1 MDPLRE
7 NAIYNE
13 RFVKVICVGAGASGI
28 LLAYKLKRSFDNYTL
43 TIYDK
48 NPEVSGTWF
57 ENRYPGCACDVP
69 SHNYTYSFEPKP
81 DFSSVYAGS
90 KEIKGYFQEFV
101 AKYDLQQFIKA
112 SHLVNETRWDG
123 EKGEWEVK
131 VEDLSTGKVIHDW
144 CHILIH
150 ATGYLNKPA
159 WPKIPGIEKY
169 KGIKLHS
176 ADYDESVSLEGK
188 NVILVG
194 GGSSAVQ
201 ILPAIQSVVKRAK
214 IFIRS
219 PVWVLPDI
227 SSESGKYSSEQIQK
241 FVNDPKSVLQ
251 LRQNNERT
259 MNSIFTM
266 YMKDTILQEQCKNL
280 LTSTTKKLLQNE
292 DMERKLIP
300 DFAVGCKRVIPSG
313 YKYLTTLK
321 KDNVDVV
328 YSGVASFTEEGC
340 ISDDSQSHKGDV
352 IICATGFNTS
362 YVPNYP
368 VLANGRNLQVEWRQ
382 SIMGYMGVGICEFPN
397 TLTFLG
403 PYTPVSNG
411 PTLIAIEAQADYI
424 CSFID
429 RYQSEPS
436 IHSFSPKR
444 DVCEEFKKHVASAM
458 DRLVWTDGCRN
469 SHNNHAIGGRV
480 PTTWPG
486 STLHYLEAV
495 REPRIEDWEI
505 KYKCNRFSWL
515 GDGVSQTEWDPTSDL
530 GYYIREFDDSQPNS
544 RRGRALAVA
553 KTGTQPKRPL
563 HRQPKL
569 AMAEEKP
576 KVATNEIP
584 INGTSIKTDKISVTI
599 VNGLHNS

>member
-13 RFVKVICVGAGASGI
+13 RFVKVICIGAGASGI
-28 LLAYKLKRSFDNYTL
+28 LLAYKLKRSFENYSL

-48 NPEVSGTWF
+48 NPEVSGTWY

-90 KEIKGYFQEFV
+90 REIKGYFQGFV
-101 AKYDLQQFIKA
+101 DKYGLQQFIKT
-112 SHLVNETRWDG
+112 SHLVTETRWDEG
-123 EKGEWEVK
+123 KGEWEVK
-131 VEDLSTGKVIHDW
+131 VQDFLTGKVVHDW

-150 ATGYLNKPA
+150 ATGYLNKPS
-159 WPKIPGIEKY
+159 WPHIPGLENY

-176 ADYDESVSLEGK
+176 ADYDENVSLEGK
-188 NVILVG
+188 NVLLVG
-194 GGSSAVQ
+194 AGSSAVQ
-201 ILPAIQSVVKRAK
+201 ILPAIQPIVKRAK

-227 SSESGKYSSEQIQK
+227 STESGRYSPEQINK
-241 FVNDPKSVLQ
+241 FVNDPQSVLE

-266 YMKDTILQEQCKNL
+266 YMKDTVLQGQSRDL
-280 LTSTTKKLLQNE
+280 LTKTTKKILDDE
-292 DMERKLIP
+292 EMERKLIP
-300 DFAVGCKRVIPSG
+300 DFAIGCKRVIPSG
-313 YKYLTTLK
+313 YKYLKTLK
-321 KDNVDVV
+321 EENIDVV
-328 YSGVASFTEEGC
+328 YSGVTSFTESGC
-340 ISDDSQSHKGDV
+340 ISEDGQSHTGDV

-368 VLANGRNLQVEWRQ
+368 VLANGRNLQDEWRE
-382 SIMGYMGVGICEFPN
+382 SIMGYMGVGISEFPN

-411 PTLIAIEAQADYI
+411 PTLIAIESQADYI

-429 RYQSEPS
+429 RYQTEPS
-436 IHSFSPKR
+436 IHSFWPKR
-444 DVCEEFKKHVASAM
+444 IACEEFKQHVASAM
-458 DRLVWTDGCRN
+458 DRLVWTDRCRN
-469 SHNNHAIGGRV
+469 SHNNHSIGGRV

-486 STLHYLEAV
+486 STLHYLEAI
-495 REPRIEDWEI
+495 REPRVEDWEI
-505 KYKCNRFSWL
+505 KYQGNRFSWV

-530 GYYIREFDDSQPNS
+530 GYYIRQVDDGPADS
-544 RRGRALAVA
+544 RRGRALAIA

-569 AMAEEKP
+569 ATAEERP
-576 KVATNEIP
+576 EATSGEIH
-584 INGTSIKTDKISVTI
+584 
-599 VNGLHNS
+599 VNGALVNNLQSS